1 MKRLMQSK
9 GLINLMYV
17 PAVLLFAMFI
27 FYPFIQGIRVS
38 FTDWNGYS
46 QNYNWV
52 GFDKYKMMLSDK
64 NVWITIKNTI
74 IYGFGSTFFQNILG
88 LAYAL
93 FLDSQIR
100 GKGLVRTIVY
110 LPVIISPLIMGYIWY
125 FFFQYDGG
133 AVNDAI
139 SLFGLEPVDWLSKGP
154 VAVWL
159 ITFVNTYQYMGTA
172 MIIYLAGL
180 QSIPK
185 DYYEAAS
192 IDGAG
197 GWTKFRSVTL
207 PLLMPSITINILINI
222 IGGLKL
228 FDVIVAMTNGGP
240 GYASSSISTM
250 MYNLY
255 FARQDAGYAAALGN
269 TMFLMIA
276 IVSLLALFYLKKKEV
291 KM

>member
-1 MKRLMQSK
+1 MKRRMQSK

-17 PAVLLFAMFI
+17 PAVLLFALFI
-27 FYPFIQGIRVS
+27 FYPFVQGIRVS

-52 GFDKYKMMLSDK
+52 GFDKYKMMFSDK

-93 FLDSQIR
+93 FLDSRIR

-139 SLFGLEPVDWLSKGP
+139 GLFGLAPVDWLSKGP

-197 GWTKFRSVTL
+197 GWTKFRSVML

-269 TMFLMIA
+269 TMFVMIA
-276 IVSLLALFYLKKKEV
+276 IVSLLALFYLKRKEV